1 MVKDFL
7 TNDEVAELTGLKYDT
22 LYTYRRRNIFPEP
35 DIYIGRTPV
44 WSRATIEKWL
54 KNRIKKWPSSAKE
67 KLYSDEALLGILQG
81 AHKKVQGPLTTIKYN
96 KLKIL
101 PTIATYISRFGSW
114 KKACKI
120 AGVPHGKAPKRK
132 YSREHSKDEMLEAVA
147 KYMADPRTTGSAQ
160 GYEDWQKDKKFAPS
174 LSVIRQRIGTWN
186 EIKELVIKRQL

>member
-54 KNRIKKWPSSAKE
+54 KDRIKNRRSSKTE

-81 AHKKVQGPLTTIKYN
+81 AHKKVQGPLTINKYN
-96 KLKIL
+96 KLKIR
-101 PTIATYISRFGSW
+101 PTIAIYIIRFGSW
-114 KKACKI
+114 KKACKL

-147 KYMADPRTTGSAQ
+147 KYMADPRTTGTAR
-160 GYEDWQKDKKFAPS
+160 GYEDWQKDKKYAPS
-174 LSVIRQRIGTWN
+174 LSLIRQRIGTWIK
-186 EIKELVIKRQL
+186 IKELVMKRQA